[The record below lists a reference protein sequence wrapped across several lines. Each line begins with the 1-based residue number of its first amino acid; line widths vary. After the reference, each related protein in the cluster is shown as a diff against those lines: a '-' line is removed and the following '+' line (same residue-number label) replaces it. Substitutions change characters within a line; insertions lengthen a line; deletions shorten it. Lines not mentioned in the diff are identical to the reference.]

1 MDSVSF
7 TQTGTGEE
15 EKTFKVKEESS
26 WGCGTSI
33 DRDGIQNIREHK
45 NLGMDKIAKES
56 R

>member
-1 MDSVSF
+1 MNSVSF
-7 TQTGTGEE
+7 IHIGTGEE
-15 EKTFKVKEESS
+15 EKTFKVKEESN

-33 DRDGIQNIREHK
+33 DRDGIQNITEHK